1 MDKAKFAFGSL
12 ANLSGAIQ
20 SGAVDKFDLLCLMD
34 EGVARI
40 GWMSKDNEPVLISV
54 PEDDVLLVDALPE
67 TGKLG
72 IIYIMGEVAY
82 LWTGTQFIVI
92 SESTDLTETKDKLAA
107 LEAALE
113 AKAAALEAKDVALEE
128 KDAALEAEIAALKEK
143 DAAIDAEVAKKAD
156 AEQVAADIEQA
167 EADAIAAANAYTDK
181 LEEEVVAKY
190 VSKKYE
196 IAKAPIGTLVD
207 YFDKEI
213 RVMVPEAT
221 DFANLNNA
229 IFGDENT
236 RYIECRIYAPEGA
249 VGYKVDFSGKFAEGK
264 VEDFANT
271 VDEHGRAYFATVPPI
286 AGYDAQSAAWV
297 YYGASSTTSHYVG
310 WDLKTYWYDENGVMI
325 ESDSIRI
332 NLSNE
337 DCHFEVKPYYV
348 GNATADANTYTDEK
362 IEEVYQA
369 FAVVEF

>member
-1 MDKAKFAFGSL
+1 MAVDKARFAFGSL
-12 ANLSGAIQ
+12 ANLDGALQ
-20 SGAVDKFDLLCLMD
+20 SGAVDAFDLLCLVD
-34 EGVARI
+34 DGVARI
-40 GWMSKDNEPVLISV
+40 GWVDKQGQPQIVSV

-67 TGKLG
+67 TGELG

-113 AKAAALEAKDVALEE
+113 EKFAKLQEKDVAI
-128 KDAALEAEIAALKEK
+128 EAEI
-143 DAAIDAEVAKKAD
+143 AKKAD
-156 AEQVAADIEQA
+156 AEQVVADIEQA
-167 EADAIAAANAYTDK
+167 EADAIAEANAYTDK
-181 LEEEVVAKY
+181 LEEEVSAKY
-190 VSKKYE
+190 ISKKYE
-196 IAKAPIGTLVD
+196 IAKAPVGTLVD

-213 RVMVPEAT
+213 RVMVPKAT
-221 DFANLNNA
+221 DFANLNNG
-229 IFGDENT
+229 IFGAEDM

-249 VGYKVDFSGKFAEGK
+249 VGYKLDFNGTVGEGK

-286 AGYDAQSAAWV
+286 ASYDAQSAAWV
-297 YYGASSTTSHYVG
+297 YYGTGSTTSHYVG
-310 WDLKTYWYDENGVMI
+310 WDLKTYWYDENDVMI
-325 ESDSIRI
+325 DADSIRI

-348 GNATADANTYTDEK
+348 GEMEAEIKKYTDELIEAK
-362 IEEVYQA
+362 IEEVKEIP
-369 FAVVEF
+369 VVEF